1 MTGEECTEN
10 LLAENKEKVLFW
22 QDEVAILKQNKKE
35 WSSLNLRICFLE
47 GSSHPAYLKTTSFNG
62 EVEKLWGEECQA
74 GRGGKESGKEEAQYV
89 KAREGT
95 FCIGSNNCN
104 CTYVHASLL
113 LGFQDPGEHTEGGW
127 TPFLF

>member
-35 WSSLNLRICFLE
+35 WSSLNLHICFLE

-62 EVEKLWGEECQA
+62 EVEKLWGWGVL
-74 GRGGKESGKEEAQYV
+74 GRQRGQGEWQRRSPMCKT
-89 KAREGT
+89 REGT
-95 FCIGSNNCN
+95 FCIGPNNCN

-113 LGFQDPGEHTEGGW
+113 LGFQDPGEHREGGW

>member
-1 MTGEECTEN
+1 MTGEGCTEN

-47 GSSHPAYLKTTSFNG
+47 GSSHSAYLKTTGFNG
-62 EVEKLWGEECQA
+62 AVEKLLG
-74 GRGGKESGKEEAQYV
+74 GLLDRRRGKESGKEEAQYV

-95 FCIGSNNCN
+95 FCIGPNNCA
-104 CTYVHASLL
+104 CTYIHASLL
-113 LGFQDPGEHTEGGW
+113 LGF
-127 TPFLF
+127 